1 MLCAVCAVSGL
12 SGGRASVAF
21 KWGTW
26 VQPVGCAELGLR
38 VCPITHV
45 TSDECLPGEVV
56 CRLVMLA
63 SSTLRIHADALAG
76 YEMAVSRM
84 VMYN

>member
-12 SGGRASVAF
+12 SDGGASVAF
-21 KWGTW
+21 NWGTW
-26 VQPVGCAELGLR
+26 VQPVGCAELGVR

-63 SSTLRIHADALAG
+63 SSTFNECWYAG
-76 YEMAVSRM
+76 WEMAVSRL
-84 VMYN
+84 VM